1 MGKSQTY
8 PSLSTKIKLW
18 SCVGNSVELSITI
31 HSLYPHIQDKEVR
44 VGNFHGGANTICPY
58 YIKEAEK
65 SITCESTIEG
75 AANMLRFVTRELKEE
90 YQHDFCECF
99 CYRGCPVAQL
109 MEERFKEEKRD
120 NRSRRTIRWK
130 D

>member
-1 MGKSQTY
+1 M
-8 PSLSTKIKLW
+8 
-18 SCVGNSVELSITI
+18 
-31 HSLYPHIQDKEVR
+31 
-44 VGNFHGGANTICPY
+44 GNFHGGANTICPF

-75 AANMLRFVTRELKEE
+75 AANMLRFMTRELKEE

-109 MEERFKEEKRD
+109 MEERFKEEKHD
-120 NRSRRTIRWK
+120 NRRRRTIRWK